1 MSTAFQPT
9 GFDGQLTLEL
19 RNNLQHRPL
28 WIAPGLRICQLVVY
42 RLTSHAIALM
52 ESVGT
57 TKTKGRNAQHKHF
70 HSRGFMTD
78 NVNHPSHYT
87 AGGVECID
95 GIRAALGKE
104 GFEAHCQ
111 GYIKYAWRYK
121 HKGGVEDLKKAQVY
135 LAWLIKSLSVE

>member
-1 MSTAFQPT
+1 
-9 GFDGQLTLEL
+9 
-19 RNNLQHRPL
+19 
-28 WIAPGLRICQLVVY
+28 
-42 RLTSHAIALM
+42 
-52 ESVGT
+52 
-57 TKTKGRNAQHKHF
+57 
-70 HSRGFMTD
+70 MTD

-87 AGGVECID
+87 SGGVECID

-111 GYIKYAWRYK
+111 GCVLKYAWRYK